1 VEPFRILT
9 GPAAPLLLDDINT
22 DQIIPSAWLK
32 DMNADLAQGLLAY
45 MRCRPD
51 GSRNPDFVLENP
63 QYNQARRLVVGSNFG
78 CGSSREHA
86 VWALRDFGIRCVI
99 ARSHAEFF
107 RENCL
112 KNGVLPIALHEPEM
126 SALVQQVLQTDGGEP
141 FTVDLESCEIR
152 GPGATGAYLC
162 RFEIAPHER
171 AALLK
176 GLDDIG
182 MTLKHL
188 DAIEAWEDRI
198 ARARPFMQASIAGI
212 TAAGAASK
220 RGA

>member
-9 GPAAPLLLDDINT
+9 GIAAPLPLDDVNT

-32 DMNADLAQGLLAY
+32 DMNADLAKGLLAY
-45 MRCRPD
+45 MRQRPD
-51 GSRNPDFVLENP
+51 GSRNLDFVLERP
-63 QYNQARRLVVGSNFG
+63 RFQHARILVTGSNFG
-78 CGSSREHA
+78 CGRSREHA
-86 VWALRDFGIRCVI
+86 VWALRDFGIGCVI

-112 KNGVLPIALHEPEM
+112 KNGVLPISLHEPEM
-126 SALVQQVLQTDGGEP
+126 GTLVQHVTLTDGREP
-141 FTVDLESCEIR
+141 FTVDLDACEIR
-152 GPGATGAYLC
+152 GPGAYLC

-171 AALLK
+171 VALLE

-182 MTLKHL
+182 LTLKHI
-188 DAIEAWEDRI
+188 DAIESWEARI
-198 ARARPFMQASIAGI
+198 AKERPFLQASIAGI
-212 TAAGAASK
+212 SGEGNASK